1 VLRCFAISR
10 LKVLSR
16 RRQKLAL
23 PLADTLLKAPTQ
35 RVSIMSDQ
43 KMRIEDEIL
52 RSSAAKSQLD
62 PATGQTGNVIV
73 LHDLTNSPEAEIGRL
88 KTRLIDLTRD
98 IGELRNEN
106 QSLKAQLRDV
116 KQVLSKVQI
125 DELRGIEKASSWL
138 RSLKKDL

>member
-1 VLRCFAISR
+1 
-10 LKVLSR
+10 
-16 RRQKLAL
+16 
-23 PLADTLLKAPTQ
+23 
-35 RVSIMSDQ
+35 MSDQ

-52 RSSAAKSQLD
+52 RSSAAQSQLD

-88 KTRLIDLTRD
+88 KTRLIDLIRD

-116 KQVLSKVQI
+116 KLVLSKVQI

-138 RSLKKDL
+138 RSLKLDL

>member
-1 VLRCFAISR
+1 
-10 LKVLSR
+10 
-16 RRQKLAL
+16 
-23 PLADTLLKAPTQ
+23 
-35 RVSIMSDQ
+35 MSDQ

-52 RSSAAKSQLD
+52 RSSAAQSQLD

-88 KTRLIDLTRD
+88 KTRLIDLIRD

-116 KQVLSKVQI
+116 KLVLSKVQI